1 MATQQPMLSCSLES
15 EQLPNQKHVIIV
27 GGGYAGISLV
37 QSIREYENKKLNST
51 TESSKYPSSALYITL
66 ISNEDFCSRPNLFF
80 RFKFLQA
87 SPSSK
92 LLDYYGGIHLC
103 DFTHSDSNKSGSEHD
118 SSKNFIQKYN
128 VNQVILNSVVTSV
141 NANEKTI
148 KYKRNGGDNK
158 EIELKY
164 DDLCLC
170 LGGRAHVVEYPIA
183 FSPES
188 TSTFPKLEIDSIP
201 KKYHIHP
208 GISNYIYVRNVEEVE
223 LVYNIMRQL
232 YSYYTTANTPTSTEH
247 NRIVVIGSGTL
258 SLDIVSHIVEGY
270 EAIEKQ
276 LQTSSTTSQ
285 PSFWDVTQPSLLP
298 KITIISRGKH
308 IGKSLLKDDRAC
320 EMLTNLV
327 KQKYSKY
334 VEIELNSEIESIH
347 ADTNSEEKQGMVTS
361 VTIVSKSS
369 TNDAQM
375 IKKVIPCSCVIQAV
389 GVKSETELA
398 EKYLHASIGENG
410 GIVVNEHFQVMTMRE
425 NSLSTIPN
433 VYSIGDCAEIQ
444 LSELIDV
451 STHGNTSR
459 AVWKNWTS
467 AREQA
472 ILCSHYLVDKNGE
485 RILTDT
491 TSSSQSPQHGTKTKL
506 FFSQTPKFFGLFIS
520 CLGHYE
526 PTTTTTTGHSTDTNE
541 SIISIY
547 CSPQQLLDSNNVY
560 MKLVFKKRKKEGH
573 SDHVEQQQLKLIGA
587 LLIGP
592 TMNEY
597 KLGVHFLQLLKED
610 VYLPQSLV
618 ESKQILQNMTFNMN
632 MWNWLLQLVRSKN
645 HEGNHHVP
653 FETKEEIEKVVNE
666 LNQLGSS
673 VNSAVK
679 KPSSSSSTVTTSG
692 TKKFVNPLEKK
703 KAASQ
708 QQAPPKSSS
717 TKDSTE
723 DSLTKQMDQLT
734 ISQPKKESQE

>member
-1 MATQQPMLSCSLES
+1 MATQHQ
-15 EQLPNQKHVIIV
+15 QRHIIIV
-27 GGGYAGISLV
+27 GGGYSGISLI
-37 QSIREYENKKLNST
+37 QSIREYESKKLSST
-51 TESSKYPSSALYITL
+51 ANANPSVPLYITL

-92 LLDYYGGIHLC
+92 LLDYHGGIHLH
-103 DFTHSDSNKSGSEHD
+103 DSSNSDSNTTD
-118 SSKNFIQKYN
+118 LSKNFIQKYN
-128 VNQVILNSVVTSV
+128 INQVILNSVVTSV

-148 KYKRNGGDNK
+148 KYKRNDGDDK

-170 LGGRAHVVEYPIA
+170 LGGRAHVVEYPVT
-183 FSPES
+183 FSLPEERS
-188 TSTFPKLEIDSIP
+188 VTFPKLEFENIS
-201 KKYHIHP
+201 KKYHIHTGVP
-208 GISNYIYVRNVEEVE
+208 NYIYVRNVEEVE

-232 YSYYTTANTPTSTEH
+232 YSYYTTTNTQSSEH

-258 SLDIVSHIVEGY
+258 SLDIVSHIIEGY

-276 LQTSSTTSQ
+276 LQTTTTSSTSQ

-298 KITIISRGKH
+298 KITIISRSQH

-334 VEIELNSEIESIH
+334 IEIELNSEIESIH
-347 ADTNSEEKQGMVTS
+347 ADSTSTEEKKGMATS
-361 VTIVSKSS
+361 VAIVSKSR
-369 TNDAQM
+369 TDNEQHTKR
-375 IKKVIPCSCVIQAV
+375 IIPCSCIIQAV
-389 GVKSETELA
+389 GVKSETDLA
-398 EKYLHASIGENG
+398 EKHLNAYIGANG
-410 GIVVNEHFQVMTMRE
+410 GITVNEHFQVMTLHE
-425 NSLSTIPN
+425 NVLTTVPN
-433 VYSIGDCAEIQ
+433 VYSIGDCAEIP

-451 STHGNTSR
+451 STHGNSSR

-472 ILCSHYLVDKNGE
+472 ILCSHYLVDQNSGGIE
-485 RILTDT
+485 DT
-491 TSSSQSPQHGTKTKL
+491 QHQYGMKTKL

-526 PTTTTTTGHSTDTNE
+526 ISTENSTDLSTFAT
-541 SIISIY
+541 Y
-547 CSPQQLLDSNNVY
+547 YSPQPLLDNNNIY
-560 MKLVFKKRKKEGH
+560 MKLVFKKSKKQ
-573 SDHVEQQQLKLIGA
+573 VEPNHEQQLKLIGA

-618 ESKQILQNMTFNMN
+618 ESKQILQNMSFNMN
-632 MWNWLLQLVRSKN
+632 MWNRLLQLVRSKS
-645 HEGNHHVP
+645 HGSSHHTVP
-653 FETKEEIEKVVNE
+653 FETKEEIEKVLTE
-666 LNQLGSS
+666 LNQLGSTAAS
-673 VNSAVK
+673 NATVK
-679 KPSSSSSTVTTSG
+679 KPSSITPG
-692 TKKFVNPLEKK
+692 AKKFVNPLEKK
-703 KAASQ
+703 KAAAAATQ
-708 QQAPPKSSS
+708 QVSPSSNS
-717 TKDSTE
+717 TTKDQTE
-723 DSLTKQMDQLT
+723 DSLSKQMDELT
-734 ISQPKKESQE
+734 LSHTKKEVQE